1 MPVSPSHHPGP
12 VCLFAHPP
20 ITPQASETVL
30 DTEGCNLLSVMSLD
44 EVDATRTLSN
54 DIIEVFRVL
63 GIEACRRSLYNEI
76 YRILESSAVNYRHL
90 VRACENLSIVVWGS
104 GCMVLCF
111 SARLHQLLL
120 RVIWTRRICIL
131 LFFSGQTF

>member
-1 MPVSPSHHPGP
+1 MCVFSIPIFTRTH
-12 VCLFAHPP
+12 VCISIPLSWTCVLFAPAHAR
-20 ITPQASETVL
+20 QASETVL

-90 VRACENLSIVVWGS
+90 VRFI
-104 GCMVLCF
+104 F
-111 SARLHQLLL
+111 
-120 RVIWTRRICIL
+120 
-131 LFFSGQTF
+131 

>member
-1 MPVSPSHHPGP
+1 MR
-12 VCLFAHPP
+12 VCILQSSLSSS
-20 ITPQASETVL
+20 TQVSETVL

-90 VRACENLSIVVWGS
+90 VRRGWGFLGEFDWSIAN
-104 GCMVLCF
+104 
-111 SARLHQLLL
+111 SAS
-120 RVIWTRRICIL
+120 WMPE
-131 LFFSGQTF
+131 

>member
-1 MPVSPSHHPGP
+1 MCFIPFQLWISIY
-12 VCLFAHPP
+12 LFVEFYSSVVYAFLSNTVVIVFFAFSFARTLHM
-20 ITPQASETVL
+20 QVSETVL

-90 VRACENLSIVVWGS
+90 VRCWWV
-104 GCMVLCF
+104 F
-111 SARLHQLLL
+111 RARG
-120 RVIWTRRICIL
+120 R
-131 LFFSGQTF
+131 